1 MRLSL
6 HVITMLNTTFIQ
18 LSAPNFSHFLLF
30 KQEIR
35 QFFDFFSDI
44 FFEINI
50 SSHQQ
55 AIDLLVD
62 SLRREV
68 IVNLLSHHSFVD
80 SFDLF
85 ESFSEINPEV
95 FVQLVKQVTEQSVSL
110 SLDLCFLAFDKFI
123 ESQILSIY
131 DQFFCCFLQIL
142 LSLNHF
148 PFFGVF
154 CKRY

>member
-6 HVITMLNTTFIQ
+6 HVITMLNTTFTQ

-55 AIDLLVD
+55 ATNLLVD

-68 IVNLLSHHSFVD
+68 IDNLLSHDNFID
-80 SFDLF
+80 SFDFF
-85 ESFSEINPEV
+85 ESFSEINPEI
-95 FVQLVKQVTEQSVSL
+95 FIQLIKQITEESISL
-110 SLDLCFLAFDKFI
+110 SLDL
-123 ESQILSIY
+123 
-131 DQFFCCFLQIL
+131 
-142 LSLNHF
+142 
-148 PFFGVF
+148 
-154 CKRY
+154 